1 MGLDRDCFTRDWS
14 LSNEQ
19 KVTKNYNLKSSM
31 MLIRIN
37 ECAYEQ
43 SIWSRIDSFSA
54 SFFLLIDIL
63 HVTFILSV
71 IGLQQAERCVIV
83 LSGGYNGELGWKA
96 Q

>member
-43 SIWSRIDSFSA
+43 SI
-54 SFFLLIDIL
+54 
-63 HVTFILSV
+63 
-71 IGLQQAERCVIV
+71 
-83 LSGGYNGELGWKA
+83 
-96 Q
+96 